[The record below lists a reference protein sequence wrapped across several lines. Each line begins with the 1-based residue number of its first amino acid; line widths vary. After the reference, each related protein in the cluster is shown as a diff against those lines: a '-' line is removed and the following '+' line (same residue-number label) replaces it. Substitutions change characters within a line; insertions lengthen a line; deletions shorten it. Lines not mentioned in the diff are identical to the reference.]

1 MRRKRRTLLGN
12 PAHKSG
18 GRLYVERILQALVA
32 PVKEQ
37 PGKSIG
43 AVAIDSSLAELTR
56 LEAKIHQNAAEQK
69 LLQQKTALLKRQ
81 NTELRELNKSKDEFI
96 ALASHQLRTPATG
109 VKQYVGMLLEGYAGE
124 LTPNQRAFLER
135 AYESNERQLS
145 TINDLLQIARID
157 ANKLELV
164 KRPIDLVALA
174 QSAIDEQQSTFKRRR
189 QTVRLHTKTSTLR
202 ADADKQ
208 RLRMAIDNLLD
219 NAGKYSR
226 ENTAVVITL
235 SAQGSRAVI
244 AVADHGIGIAAA
256 DFGKLFQK
264 FSRIDNPLSI
274 SVGGNG
280 LGLYVAKKVI
290 DAHEGSL
297 AVSSTLGKGTTFTI
311 TLPLL
316 QPQV

>member
-1 MRRKRRTLLGN
+1 MG
-12 PAHKSG
+12 
-18 GRLYVERILQALVA
+18 RILQALVA
-32 PVKEQ
+32 PIKDQ

-43 AVAIDSSLAELTR
+43 AVAIDSNLAALTR
-56 LEAKIHQNAAEQK
+56 LEAKIHQNAAKQK
-69 LLQQKTALLKRQ
+69 LLRQKTALLKRQ

-109 VKQYVGMLLEGYAGE
+109 VKQYVGMLLEGYAGQ
-124 LTPNQRAFLER
+124 LTSNQREFLER

-164 KRPIDLVALA
+164 KQPTDLVAVVE
-174 QSAIDEQQSTFKRRR
+174 SAIREQQNTFKRRQ
-189 QTVRLHTKTSTLR
+189 QTVKLHAQTPTLQ
-202 ADADKQ
+202 AATDEQ
-208 RLRMAIDNLLD
+208 HLRMAIDNLLD
-219 NAGKYSR
+219 NAGKYSHQ
-226 ENTAVVITL
+226 NTTVVITL
-235 SAQGSRAVI
+235 RAAKGRAII
-244 AVADHGIGIAAA
+244 AVADQGVGIATA

-264 FSRIDNPLSI
+264 FSRIGNPLSI

-290 DAHEGSL
+290 DAHGGDIS
-297 AVSSTLGKGTTFTI
+297 VSSIPGKGTTFTI

-316 QPQV
+316 SQQV